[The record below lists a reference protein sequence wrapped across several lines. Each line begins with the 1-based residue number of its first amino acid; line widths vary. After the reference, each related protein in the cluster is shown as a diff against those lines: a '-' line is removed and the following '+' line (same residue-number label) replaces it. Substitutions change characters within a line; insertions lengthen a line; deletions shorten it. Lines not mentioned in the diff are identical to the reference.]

1 MEYVTKR
8 DKVVVIMENMGD
20 NMGEAFAKKAMDRA
34 LDGGNILTLTN
45 TTLCAQGAAI
55 LLGQLIP
62 DVLCYPDN
70 FKYDFRGSTP
80 PHPPLVV
87 EIGWIV
93 DCSHALNKVNY
104 YFAPT
109 FVAPDGSMVKEVWVF
124 LLARAAPTVPVL
136 TVPIHTNPQPFA
148 GIAPILN
155 TATANGGEE
164 PTIIVFFHR
173 NGAYAPSY
181 GLLNWNTSLGAP
193 AGLFFT
199 GRLDSNKILRQAYLG
214 KN

>member
-1 MEYVTKR
+1 MEYVTKG
-8 DKVVVIMENMGD
+8 DKMVVIMENMGD

-45 TTLCAQGAAI
+45 TTLCAKGAAI
-55 LLGQLIP
+55 QMGQLIP
-62 DVLCYPDN
+62 VVLCYPDN

-80 PHPPLVV
+80 PLVV
-87 EIGWIV
+87 EIDQIE
-93 DCSHALNKVNY
+93 DSSHALNKVNY

-109 FVAPDGSMVKEVWVF
+109 FVAPDGSMVNEVWVF
-124 LLARAAPTVPVL
+124 LLARTAPTVPVL
-136 TVPIHTNPQPFA
+136 TAPVHTSPQPFA

-155 TATANGGEE
+155 TATAKGDEE

-181 GLLNWNTSLGAP
+181 GLLNWNTSLAAP
-193 AGLFFT
+193 AGSFFT

-214 KN
+214 EN

>member
-1 MEYVTKR
+1 M
-8 DKVVVIMENMGD
+8 VVIMENMGA

-34 LDGGNILTLTN
+34 LDGGRILTLTK
-45 TTLCAQGAAI
+45 TTLCAQGAAGQ
-55 LLGQLIP
+55 LGQLIP
-62 DVLCYPDN
+62 DVLCYPYN
-70 FKYDFRGSTP
+70 FKYDFRGFTP

-87 EIGWIV
+87 EIGWIE
-93 DCSHALNKVNY
+93 DCSHALKKVNY

-124 LLARAAPTVPVL
+124 FIARTAPTVPVL
-136 TVPIHTNPQPFA
+136 TAPVHTSPQPFA

-155 TATANGGEE
+155 TATAEGEEE

-173 NGAYAPSY
+173 NGAYTPRY
-181 GLLNWNTSLGAP
+181 GLLNWNTFLAAP
-193 AGLFFT
+193 AGSFFT